1 VSVLVHFSGP
11 SYSKSVVLQPGAAPL
26 AVGRDAQAGVY
37 LPDDDRLISR
47 RHFTLEWAEGGA
59 KVTVLSKVNGVTTPR
74 GEFGIGQSVV
84 LGPGDTGQLGRYSFQ
99 VEPQA
104 ATAPAPL
111 AAAAAPPAAAAATD
125 PWGDFASEWL
135 PPGAARKDKARPPAF
150 SPSQQ
155 PSLNHAFDDA
165 FSSSTAWRVEDMPD
179 PAIDPLASAS
189 FESEAVIGQAFAL
202 PPAPADTGT
211 GDAPAADAL
220 RALCKGLGIAGP
232 PQLAPQDWERL
243 GQSVR
248 QLVQGLDSLVNVQA
262 GLKKEMRATDRTMLG
277 APENNPLKGGMP
289 LAELLHYLLF
299 MAQGAAGYMP
309 AQRALQE
316 CIQELRAHEIASV
329 AAVRRAI
336 EGAVREFEP
345 DKLRAGLLKGR
356 RSIAAMVDNARL
368 WDLYT
373 AHYQDQGA
381 HMAQWL
387 EQLFNRHF
395 MPAYLGETER
405 LRREARPE

>member
-1 VSVLVHFSGP
+1 MSVLVHFSGP
-11 SYSKSVVLQPGAAPL
+11 SYSKSVVLQPGATPL

-84 LGPGDTGQLGRYSFQ
+84 LAPGDTGRLGRYSFQ
-99 VEPQA
+99 V
-104 ATAPAPL
+104 AP
-111 AAAAAPPAAAAATD
+111 AAAAPAD
-125 PWGDFASEWL
+125 PWGEFASEWL
-135 PPGAARKDKARPPAF
+135 PPGAARKDQARPPAF
-150 SPSQQ
+150 SQSQQ
-155 PSLNHAFDDA
+155 PSLNRAFDDA
-165 FSSSTAWRVEDMPD
+165 FSSSTAWHVEDMPE
-179 PAIDPLASAS
+179 PVID
-189 FESEAVIGQAFAL
+189 
-202 PPAPADTGT
+202 PPAPARGDTGDT
-211 GDAPAADAL
+211 ADSVAL

-232 PQLAPQDWERL
+232 SQLAPQDWERL

-248 QLVQGLDSLVNVQA
+248 ALVQGVDALVNVQA
-262 GLKKEMRATDRTMLG
+262 GLKKEMRATDRTLLG

-316 CIQELRAHEIASV
+316 CIRELQAHELASV

-345 DKLRAGLLKGR
+345 DKLRGSLLKGR
-356 RSIAAMVDNARL
+356 RSIATVVDNARL

-405 LRREARPE
+405 LRREAQARPADTPGRAE